1 MGRSRPINIWLS
13 YIFTQNGF
21 DDLENQNR
29 RFQLRAHW
37 LASNPIVNRVGP
49 SSPSMEMGPSRLINI
64 WLSCKFTQNGFH
76 DSQNKNHRFQLR
88 AQLLRSLEVFTLPS
102 QSLALY
108 TSPGWLAGWLAGY
121 IASRTPVQKRSLF
134 YCESFFESYSNR
146 ALFDQIRL
154 DPQFGASDSPE
165 KGLTRWAGLPP
176 GPLIKNDHFS
186 IATCIQ
192 SGTFRQDSARPQF
205 GAPDSSI
212 NRVWPVKF
220 PMLVTVCVCMHA
232 SCCHWQHA
240 SSFEFDGCFA

>member
-1 MGRSRPINIWLS
+1 MEMGRSRPINIWLS

-29 RFQLRAHW
+29 KFQLRAHW
-37 LASNPIVNRVGP
+37 LASNPIVNQVGP

-88 AQLLRSLEVFTLPS
+88 AQLLRSLEVFTVPS

-134 YCESFFESYSNR
+134 YCESYSNR
-146 ALFDQIRL
+146 ALFDKIRL
-154 DPQFGASDSPE
+154 DPQFGASDSSR
-165 KGLTRWAGLPP
+165 KGVDSLGWTASRTSDKKRSLFYCD
-176 GPLIKNDHFS
+176 LYS
-186 IATCIQ
+186 I
-192 SGTFRQDSARPQF
+192 GYFSARF
-205 GAPDSSI
+205 GSTPIWSSGLFH
-212 NRVWPVKF
+212 KQG
-220 PMLVTVCVCMHA
+220 LA
-232 SCCHWQHA
+232 SEISKSWSNAFLLLA
-240 SSFEFDGCFA
+240 SALLRTQSVRDARSWCE